1 MIARQIRNILIT
13 FSVLSRLFITVKRE
27 YNWLWALSIL
37 KNTFIL
43 LLFTLS
49 AGGGVQV
56 KRFCFHCFCYFYILM
71 SSLRGLVW
79 HDIYHKSVIKAAS
92 EILESETGI
101 SPDPEYYLHLLLS
114 RQLLEKRII
123 YINNISQLFTI
134 TFASF
139 FLGNSF
145 LLPNSASPFIT

>member
-1 MIARQIRNILIT
+1 M
-13 FSVLSRLFITVKRE
+13 
-27 YNWLWALSIL
+27 
-37 KNTFIL
+37 
-43 LLFTLS
+43 TLS
-49 AGGGVQV
+49 SEHT
-56 KRFCFHCFCYFYILM
+56 KEYFHSFTFHSFSRGRGPSERNLFSLFLPFLYFD
-71 SSLRGLVW
+71 VFP
-79 HDIYHKSVIKAAS
+79 HDIYHKSVVTAAS
-92 EILESETGI
+92 ERILESETGDI
-101 SPDPEYYLHLLLS
+101 VTAASEIILESETGTSPDPELQSIVYYLHLLLS

>member
-1 MIARQIRNILIT
+1 
-13 FSVLSRLFITVKRE
+13 
-27 YNWLWALSIL
+27 
-37 KNTFIL
+37 
-43 LLFTLS
+43 
-49 AGGGVQV
+49 
-56 KRFCFHCFCYFYILM
+56 M

-92 EILESETGI
+92 EIILESETGT
-101 SPDPEYYLHLLLS
+101 SPEPELQSIVYYLHLLLS

-145 LLPNSASPFIT
+145 LLPNSASPFITWTLSCSFTTSIEIILELELSVCILAEYVYYNNSLAVLNNILDMNLQKD

>member
-1 MIARQIRNILIT
+1 
-13 FSVLSRLFITVKRE
+13 
-27 YNWLWALSIL
+27 
-37 KNTFIL
+37 
-43 LLFTLS
+43 
-49 AGGGVQV
+49 
-56 KRFCFHCFCYFYILM
+56 M

-92 EILESETGI
+92 EIILESETGI

-145 LLPNSASPFIT
+145 LLPNSASPFITWTLSCSFTTSIEIILELELSVCILAEYVYYNNSLAVLNNILDMNLQKD